1 MQGLDRA
8 AELLASRARRPLHP
22 VEFRPIEAVATGPV
36 HPPAEAPQPPRCLA
50 VDGSSAVLADNGAAW
65 VVAFRAAAVAW
76 PGPAVPD
83 PEPQVVA
90 TLPSEAQAT
99 VDLAYGRVGLEGP
112 AIRSAEGFA
121 EALRAVAELEA
132 ALAAVAVA
140 APDTLLLVDGA
151 LDGLP
156 PGPAAVAARLAEA
169 ARAAGLRLA
178 GVAKR
183 SGIEGSG
190 LPLVPSLLAE
200 AAAQGVEGP
209 WSVEALPGVHVA
221 KLHRSAQHAFRIDAA
236 ADVLPQLVALS
247 NDAAYVGYPYP
258 LAVAHNRVALTGAH
272 VRELKARLDL
282 ELRRKGVGAAG
293 LARDFHAVLDANVPG

>member
-1 MQGLDRA
+1 
-8 AELLASRARRPLHP
+8 
-22 VEFRPIEAVATGPV
+22 VEFRPIPPPS
-36 HPPAEAPQPPRCLA
+36 HPPARGSEGPHASSANALPAGRRPPPPCLA
-50 VDGSSAVLADNGAAW
+50 VDGSSAVLVDNGAAW
-65 VVAFRAAAVAW
+65 VVAVRAAAVAW

-90 TLPSEAQAT
+90 TLPGEAQAA
-99 VDLAYGRVGLEGP
+99 VDLAYGRLGLEGP

-121 EALRAVAELEA
+121 EALRAAAELEA
-132 ALAAVAVA
+132 ALAGIAVA
-140 APDTLLLVDGA
+140 APGTLLLVDGA

-169 ARAAGLRLA
+169 ARSAGLRLA

-183 SGIEGSG
+183 SGIEGAG

-200 AAAQGVEGP
+200 AASRGIDGP
-209 WSVEALPGVHVA
+209 WAVQALPGVHVA
-221 KLHRSAQHAFRIDAA
+221 KLHRAAQHAFRVDGAEE
-236 ADVLPQLVALS
+236 VLPDLVALA

-282 ELRRKGVGAAG
+282 ELRRKGAGAAG

>member
-1 MQGLDRA
+1 
-8 AELLASRARRPLHP
+8 
-22 VEFRPIEAVATGPV
+22 VEFRPIPPPS
-36 HPPAEAPQPPRCLA
+36 HPPAGGRAGRHLQASAPACIA
-50 VDGSSAVLADNGAAW
+50 VDGSSAVLVDNGAAW
-65 VVAFRAAAVAW
+65 VVAFRAVAVAW
-76 PGPAVPD
+76 PGPAFPD

-90 TLPSEAQAT
+90 SLPGEAQAT
-99 VDLAYGRVGLEGP
+99 VDRAYGRVGLEGP

-132 ALAAVAVA
+132 ALAAVAAA
-140 APDTLLLVDGA
+140 APGTLLLVDGA

-156 PGPAAVAARLAEA
+156 PGPAALSARLVEA
-169 ARAAGLRLA
+169 AHAGGLRIA

-209 WSVEALPGVHVA
+209 WAVEALPGVHVA
-221 KLHRSAQHAFRIDAA
+221 KLHRSAQHAFRVDAA
-236 ADVLPQLVALS
+236 ADVLPRLVALS

-282 ELRRKGVGAAG
+282 ELLRKGVGAAG